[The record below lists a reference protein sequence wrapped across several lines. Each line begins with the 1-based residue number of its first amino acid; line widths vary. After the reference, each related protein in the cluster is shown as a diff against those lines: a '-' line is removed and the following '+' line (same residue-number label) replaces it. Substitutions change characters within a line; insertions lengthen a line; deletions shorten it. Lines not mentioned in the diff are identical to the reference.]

1 MGDMMEFG
9 DTVLSTL
16 GQARQAFQKESPEL
30 ATAVS
35 ARTICWTKSMLMPL
49 PFLPI
54 ASAGIRRVH
63 SFCLNLVSVFRK
75 LERSDDHNHEY
86 R

>member
-16 GQARQAFQKESPEL
+16 GQARQAFQKGDVQNGYRRVCKDNMLDEINVD
-30 ATAVS
+30 ATAVLADCIS
-35 ARTICWTKSMLMPL
+35 RHQESTL
-49 PFLPI
+49 
-54 ASAGIRRVH
+54 
-63 SFCLNLVSVFRK
+63 FCLNLVSVFRK

>member
-63 SFCLNLVSVFRK
+63 SFV
-75 LERSDDHNHEY
+75 
-86 R
+86 